1 MTAVPRASGG
11 QLADL
16 LSFGS
21 GVSALRAVLGRI
33 TVQAMPATISAAA
46 IAR

>member
-1 MTAVPRASGG
+1 VASGG

-16 LSFGS
+16 LNIRS
-21 GVSALRAVLGRI
+21 GESALRWVRGRI